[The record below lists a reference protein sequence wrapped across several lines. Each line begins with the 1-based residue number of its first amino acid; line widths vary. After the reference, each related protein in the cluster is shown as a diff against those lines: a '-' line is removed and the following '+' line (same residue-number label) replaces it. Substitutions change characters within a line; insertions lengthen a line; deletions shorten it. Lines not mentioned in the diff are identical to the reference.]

1 MATIDSLV
9 VEVRTDA
16 DPAAGTD
23 DQVFFDIGT
32 RQWRL
37 DRVGRNDFQPGATDT
52 FDLALT
58 SALDTSDIRKI
69 GLTKNGW
76 NGWRPARIKVT
87 VNGDELYRGSIGIWL
102 DQGSDAHQ
110 VAGVVWD
117 AADFPPRF
125 PDRSVV
131 VRDIVVMTKTSTR
144 VQAGTDDRVFFTV
157 GTREWQLDHRNR
169 NDRERGGLETYV
181 IRDIE
186 SLRMDGIRE
195 MGLRKTGTDG
205 WRPDEII
212 VWVNDVDQVAG
223 PLYEGT
229 VSHWL
234 DGGSGARLRHGLKW
248 TAPDYPQPVPI
259 SDEPDAPVTALR
271 AEVRTGTERYSPT
284 NDQVYLDVGTREW
297 LLDNPAKKDFESGNT
312 DVFELEPHAGMQR
325 SDVRRLM
332 LRKTGTNGWRPRRVK
347 LFVNADTTPV
357 FDGDADLFLDSGD
370 DASEKYGLQ
379 WTARGFDLEIPVAC
393 HLIVGAVD
401 DTIRPRRTATASAAL
416 FDNLNTAAYRTRRGS
431 ANAIWTQARVRFRVV
446 SFDEVAVADANAQMM
461 PDSTD
466 SPGFGTMRAIAAA
479 NSVDDVVN
487 AYFVRATGTGSNWQ
501 VGGSDPAVWVQ
512 DTRGGQTVNTGANF
526 ERVAVSLAHELG
538 HFLGLPHSCDD
549 ANNDP
554 CSNAEQIDLM
564 MGDGTNQTSVQLS
577 TAEIATAY
585 ATAQTLAE

>member
-577 TAEIATAY
+577 TAEITTAY

>member
-205 WRPDEII
+205 WRPDEIM

-577 TAEIATAY
+577 TAEITTAY

>member
-37 DRVGRNDFQPGATDT
+37 DRVGHRDFRPGATDT
-52 FDLALT
+52 FDLELN
-58 SALDTSDIRKI
+58 SALDTADIRRI
-69 GLTKNGW
+69 GLSKLGW
-76 NGWRPARIKVT
+76 NGWRPTRITVT
-87 VNGDELYRGSIGIWL
+87 VNGEVLYRGAIGIWL
-102 DQGSDAHQ
+102 DQGSDSHQ
-110 VAGVVWD
+110 TAGVMWQ
-117 AADFPPRF
+117 AADFPRRF
-125 PDRSVV
+125 PDRAVT
-131 VRDIVVMTKTSTR
+131 VRDIVVATR
-144 VQAGTDDRVFFTV
+144 TAAGGAAGTDDRVFFTV
-157 GTREWQLDHRNR
+157 GTREWQLDDRTR
-169 NDRERGGLETYV
+169 DDREPGDLETYV

-186 SLRMDGIRE
+186 NLRMDGIRE
-195 MGLRKTGTDG
+195 MGLRKTGRDG
-205 WRPDEII
+205 WRPEEIR
-212 VWVNDVDQVAG
+212 VWVNDVHQVAG

-234 DGGSGARLRHGLKW
+234 DGGPGAQLRHGLTW

-271 AEVRTGTERYSPT
+271 LEVRTGTRRNAST

-297 LLDNPAKKDFESGNT
+297 LLDNPAKNDFESGST

-325 SDVRRLM
+325 SDIRRLT
-332 LRKTGTNGWRPRRVK
+332 LRKTGTNGWQPRAVK

-370 DASEKYGLQ
+370 DASQKYGLR
-379 WTARGFDLEIPVAC
+379 WTARGFDLEVPVAC
-393 HLIVGAVD
+393 HLVVGTVD
-401 DTIRPRRTATASAAL
+401 DTIRPGSSATASSAL
-416 FDNLNTAAYRTRRGS
+416 FDNFNTAAYRTRRGS

-446 SFDEVAVADANAQMM
+446 SFEEVAVADADAQMM

-466 SPGFGTMRAIAAA
+466 GFVTMRAVAEDNNVA
-479 NSVDDVVN
+479 DVVN

-501 VGGSDPAVWVQ
+501 VGGDDPAVWVQ
-512 DTRGGQTVNTGANF
+512 DTRGGLTVNTGANF

-538 HFLGLPHSCDD
+538 HFLGLPHSCDN
-549 ANNDP
+549 AVNDP
-554 CSNAEQIDLM
+554 CTTAEQVDLM

-577 TAEIATAY
+577 TAEITTAY
-585 ATAQTLAE
+585 AGARALAE